1 MATMP
6 KPDLLAHREA
16 LRLSTPELVQQVVEV
31 LGRKL
36 TAYLGG
42 VQDVRA
48 VDRWIAGGRLYG
60 EAEERLRF
68 AFQVTRMLR
77 DYDSA
82 AVIQAWMTGMN
93 PELEDRVPLRLL
105 REGKLEVVGPQIL
118 RAARAFLA
126 GG

>member
-16 LRLSTPELVQQVVEV
+16 LRLSTSELVARVVEI

-36 TAYLGG
+36 TAYIGG
-42 VQDVRA
+42 IQDVRG

-60 EAEERLRF
+60 DAEERLRL

-82 AVIQAWMTGMN
+82 AVIQAWMIGMN
-93 PELEDRVPLRLL
+93 PELEDRVPVRLL
-105 REGKLEVVGPQIL
+105 RTGKLDEVGPEIL